1 MSRIGK
7 KPIAIPSGV
16 KVAIANGQVKVEGPK
31 GKLSFTPHTLV
42 KVALEGDTIIVSR
55 PDDERTSRSLHGL
68 TRTLVQNMVTGAAT
82 GFTRELD
89 ITGVGYR
96 AEVKGKE
103 LHMTLGFS
111 HPIVYKLPEGV
122 TAAVTDDKKTHIV
135 LTAANKELLGESA
148 AKIRSFRPVNKDP
161 YGLKGVRY
169 STEKPL
175 KKEGKS
181 GSK

>member
-7 KPIAIPSGV
+7 KPIEVPKNV
-16 KVAIANGQVKVEGPK
+16 KVAVANGEVKVEGPK
-31 GKLSFTPHTLV
+31 GKLSFKPHTLV
-42 KVALEGDTIIVSR
+42 KVALEGSNIVVTR
-55 PDDERTSRSLHGL
+55 ANDDRLARSVHGL
-68 TRTLVQNMVTGAAT
+68 TRTIVSNMIAGAAN

-111 HPIVYKLPEGV
+111 HPIVYKLPEG
-122 TAAVTDDKKTHIV
+122 I
-135 LTAANKELLGESA
+135 TAANKELLGETA

-175 KKEGKS
+175 QKEGKS

>member
-7 KPIAIPSGV
+7 KAVEVPKNV
-16 KVAIANGQVKVEGPK
+16 KVVMNNGELKVEGPK
-31 GKLSFTPHTLV
+31 GKLSFKPHTQI
-42 KVALEGDTIIVSR
+42 KVAIEGDTIVVTRPTEERISR
-55 PDDERTSRSLHGL
+55 ALHGL
-68 TRTLVQNMVTGAAT
+68 TRTLVQNMVTGVEK

-111 HPIVYKLPEGV
+111 HPVVYKLPEGV
-122 TAAVTDDKKTHIV
+122 TAVVTDDKKTHIV
-135 LTAANKELLGESA
+135 LSSASRELLGESA

-169 STEKPL
+169 STEKPV

-181 GSK
+181 GAK

>member
-7 KPIAIPSGV
+7 KPVAVPKGV
-16 KVAIANGQVKVEGPK
+16 KVAIANGNIKVEGPK

-42 KVALEGDTIIVSR
+42 KVTLEGENIIVSR
-55 PDDERTSRSLHGL
+55 PADDRLSRALHGL
-68 TRTLVQNMVTGAAT
+68 TRTLVQNMVTGTST

-111 HPIVYKLPEGV
+111 HPIVYKLPEGI

>member
-1 MSRIGK
+1 MSRIGR
-7 KPIAIPSGV
+7 KPVSIPKGV
-16 KVAIANGQVKVEGPK
+16 KVSFSSGELKAEGPK
-31 GKLSFTPHTLV
+31 GKLSLRPHKLMKIAV
-42 KVALEGDTIIVSR
+42 EGETILVSR
-55 PDDERTSRSLHGL
+55 PDESRDAKALHGL
-68 TRTLVQNMVTGAAT
+68 TRTLVQNVITGVTT

-89 ITGVGYR
+89 VSGVGYR
-96 AEVKGKE
+96 AEVKGSE

-111 HPIVYKLPEGV
+111 HPIVFKLPTGIE
-122 TAAVTDDKKTHIV
+122 AKVTDDKKTHIV
-135 LTAANKELLGESA
+135 LSATDKQVLGATA

-169 STEKPL
+169 SDEKPR